1 MPNSKIPHIDLGDTL
16 NTQRLR
22 LNDLIDSVG
31 DVSALKTT
39 AGGVTAAI
47 NELYD
52 SIGVIGLGSLNT
64 TAPTLRQAINEHEKD
79 LGNMKSNLNAV
90 YGAIQQID
98 KLLTKLNE
106 GKDKKSMPEEKFYD
120 YYTRDELI
128 IKFMP
133 LVENLA
139 RKFSTTQQASGVLSI
154 NDLIQIGSEGLIK
167 AVDKLDWLQLSE
179 SEDIEKTL
187 KSFFAKRIKGI
198 IRRRIDMAR
207 GGMRI
212 PEHKLNEIRKNPK
225 DKKMV
230 EIFFNSMFLSIDA
243 QPTND
248 DEENMMYQIA
258 DKSEPYNIQIL
269 NVYLKGLMEKYL
281 NKNEYEV
288 LRLSYGLD
296 CDKYPAQCIADKIGI
311 KGASAYVRVSELKK
325 QAVQKLIDS
334 VDHSQVLDF
343 L

>member
-1 MPNSKIPHIDLGDTL
+1 MKKYNVQNYIRYK
-16 NTQRLR
+16 
-22 LNDLIDSVG
+22 NDI
-31 DVSALKTT
+31 
-39 AGGVTAAI
+39 
-47 NELYD
+47 
-52 SIGVIGLGSLNT
+52 
-64 TAPTLRQAINEHEKD
+64 
-79 LGNMKSNLNAV
+79 
-90 YGAIQQID
+90 
-98 KLLTKLNE
+98 
-106 GKDKKSMPEEKFYD
+106 KKSMPEEKFYD

-139 RKFSTTQQASGVLSI
+139 RKFSTTQQASGVLTI
-154 NDLIQIGSEGLIK
+154 NDLIQIGAEGLIK
-167 AVDKLDWLQLSE
+167 AVDKLDWLVLADA
-179 SEDIEKTL
+179 EDIEKTL

-296 CDKYPAQCIADKIGI
+296 CDKYPAQCIADKLGI